1 MALVRVD
8 DAPSFLASLEQA
20 KAFLAACSSLDEA
33 KGVRDK
39 AQAVQMWARAQKD
52 AGELEVAAGELR
64 VRATVRMGEL
74 LPPKMT
80 KAEAG
85 AEGGRGHEKQSHGAT
100 ALTKQERERARAVA
114 AVPAEVRERVVS
126 EAKARGEAPTIAA
139 VLRAG
144 KDEARREVAAERRRP
159 ADVEAPLT
167 TADLGAL
174 VAAGRKFATIY
185 ADPPWAYSDKGTR
198 GTTENHYQTLELAD
212 IFALPVEALSAEN
225 AHLHLWATGP
235 LLPEAFAVM
244 ESWGFDY
251 KAAIIWHKT
260 GRLGLGH
267 YWRVCHEVLLLG
279 VRGSLPFP
287 DGAHDIRSV
296 VECDPGAH
304 SAKPDVF
311 RSLVERVSPGPRL
324 ELFGRDSGAAA
335 PGWVV
340 WGNQIPRTLFAR
352 QLEATP

>member
-1 MALVRVD
+1 MTLVRVD

-74 LPPKMT
+74 LPPKGEGQGHRSDVQPRSPEERSEIT
-80 KAEAG
+80 RKEA
-85 AEGGRGHEKQSHGAT
+85 HV
-100 ALTKQERERARAVA
+100 ARAVA
-114 AVPAEVRERVVS
+114 AVPAEIRERVVS
-126 EAKARGEAPTIAA
+126 EAKARGEAPTVAA
-139 VLRAG
+139 ILRAG
-144 KDEARREVAAERRRP
+144 KDEVRREVAAERRAP
-159 ADVEAPLT
+159 AEVESPLT
-167 TADLGAL
+167 TGDLSSL
-174 VAAGRKFATIY
+174 AASGRKFATIY
-185 ADPPWAYSDKGTR
+185 ADPPWSYENKGIR
-198 GTTENHYQTLELAD
+198 GTTENHYQTMDLAD
-212 IFALPVEALSAEN
+212 IFALPVESLAAEN

-251 KAAIIWHKT
+251 KASLVWHKT

-267 YWRVCHEVLLLG
+267 YWRVCHEVMLLG

-296 VECDPGAH
+296 VEHDPGAH

-324 ELFGRDSGAAA
+324 ELFGRDSGASA

-340 WGNQIPRTLFAR
+340 WGNQIPRTLFAK
-352 QLEATP
+352 QLEATS

>member
-1 MALVRVD
+1 MTLVRVD
-8 DAPSFLASLEQA
+8 DAPSFLASLERA
-20 KAFLAACSSLDEA
+20 KALLAACSSLDEA

-39 AQAVQMWARAQKD
+39 AQAVMMWARAQKD

-74 LPPKMT
+74 LPPKPT
-80 KAEAG
+80 PEESG
-85 AEGGRGHEKQSHGAT
+85 ARGGRGNEKAFPSETPFTRKEAHV
-100 ALTKQERERARAVA
+100 ARAVA
-114 AVPAEVRERVVS
+114 AVPVEIRERVVS
-126 EAKARGEAPTIAA
+126 EAKARGEAPTVAA

-144 KDEARREVAAERRRP
+144 KEEARREVAAERRAP
-159 ADVEAPLT
+159 AAESPLT
-167 TADLGAL
+167 TGDLSSL
-174 VAAGRKFATIY
+174 AASGRKFATIY
-185 ADPPWAYSDKGTR
+185 ADPPWSYDNKGSR
-198 GTTENHYQTLELAD
+198 GTTENHYQTMDLAD
-212 IFALPVEALSAEN
+212 IFALPVEALAAEN

-251 KAAIIWHKT
+251 KASLVWHKT

-267 YWRVCHEVLLLG
+267 YWRVCHEILLLG

-287 DGAHDIRSV
+287 EGAHDIRSV
-296 VECDPGAH
+296 VEHDPSAH

-324 ELFGRDSGAAA
+324 ELFGRDSGASA

-352 QLEATP
+352 QLEATS